1 MKHTSLIFLWQ
12 PQKPCIAVLKSL
24 HCSFKIL
31 AWQFQNSCIAVSNLL
46 HCSFKILHYSS
57 QYFFR
62 AVSNKSPIFVK
73 ILPTKN
79 GNFGLAVRKRLFC
92 DAKQPLLPCKTYAFT
107 MQNNRFC
114 KVLVHRWLC
123 DCCGCKKCLQLR
135 GIKSTLWLCCL
146 ATVAVRTQTHSLEGC
161 GLPAVGLC
169 PPVVTLHRPVG
180 EMVEQQI
187 GFIGKR
193 NSVVTWR

>member
-12 PQKPCIAVLKSL
+12 PQKSL

-31 AWQFQNSCIAVSNLL
+31 ASQFQISCIAVLKFLYRSSKIL
-46 HCSFKILHYSS
+46 HCSS
-57 QYFFR
+57 QCFFL

-79 GNFGLAVRKRLFC
+79 GNFGLTMRKRLFC
-92 DAKQPLLPCKTYAFT
+92 DAKEPLLPCKTYAFG

-123 DCCGCKKCLQLR
+123 DSYECEKCLQHC
-135 GIKSTLWLCCL
+135 GVKSTLWLCCL

-161 GLPAVGLC
+161 GLPTVGLC

-193 NSVVTWR
+193 NSVVTRR

>member
-1 MKHTSLIFLWQ
+1 MRLVSCEAYEPYFFMATS
-12 PQKPCIAVLKSL
+12 KSL
-24 HCSFKIL
+24 HRSSKSL
-31 AWQFQNSCIAVSNLL
+31 VSQFQNSPLK
-46 HCSFKILHYSS
+46 FPM
-57 QYFFR
+57 FFL

-79 GNFGLAVRKRLFC
+79 GNFGLMVRKRLFC
-92 DAKQPLLPCKTYAFT
+92 DAKQPLLPCKTYAFA

-123 DCCGCKKCLQLR
+123 DCCGCEKCLQLR
-135 GIKSTLWLCCL
+135 GVKSTLGLCCL

-187 GFIGKR
+187 GFIGKC
-193 NSVVTWR
+193 NSVVTRR

>member
-1 MKHTSLIFLWQ
+1 MRLVSCEAYEPYFLMATS
-12 PQKPCIAVLKSL
+12 KPL

-31 AWQFQNSCIAVSNLL
+31 ASQFQNSCIAVSNLL
-46 HCSFKILHYSS
+46 YRSSKILHCSF
-57 QYFFR
+57 QCFFR

-73 ILPTKN
+73 ILPTKK
-79 GNFGLAVRKRLFC
+79 GNFGLAMRKRLFC
-92 DAKQPLLPCKTYAFT
+92 NAKEPLLPCKTYAFA

-123 DCCGCKKCLQLR
+123 DCCGCEKYLQLR
-135 GIKSTLWLCCL
+135 GVKSTLGLCCL
-146 ATVAVRTQTHSLEGC
+146 ATVAVRTQTHSLEDC
-161 GLPAVGLC
+161 GLPTVGLC

-193 NSVVTWR
+193 NSVVTRR

>member
-1 MKHTSLIFLWQ
+1 MRLVSCEAYEPYFFYGN
-12 PQKPCIAVLKSL
+12 LKT
-24 HCSFKIL
+24 L
-31 AWQFQNSCIAVSNLL
+31 ASQFQNSCIALSNLL
-46 HCSFKILHYSS
+46 HRSSKILHYSS
-57 QYFFR
+57 KCFFL

-79 GNFGLAVRKRLFC
+79 GNFGLAMRKRLFC
-92 DAKQPLLPCKTYAFT
+92 DAKQPLLPCKTYAFG
-107 MQNNRFC
+107 MRNNRFC

-123 DCCGCKKCLQLR
+123 DNCGCEKCLQLR
-135 GIKSTLWLCCL
+135 GVKSMLWLCCL
-146 ATVAVRTQTHSLEGC
+146 ATVAVRTQPHSLEGC
-161 GLPAVGLC
+161 GLPTVGLC

-193 NSVVTWR
+193 NSVVTRR

>member
-1 MKHTSLIFLWQ
+1 M
-12 PQKPCIAVLKSL
+12 
-24 HCSFKIL
+24 
-31 AWQFQNSCIAVSNLL
+31 QFQNSCIAVLKFLYRSSKIL
-46 HCSFKILHYSS
+46 HCSS
-57 QYFFR
+57 QCFFL

-79 GNFGLAVRKRLFC
+79 GNFGLALRKRLFC
-92 DAKQPLLPCKTYAFT
+92 DAKGPLLPCKTYAFA

-123 DCCGCKKCLQLR
+123 NSCGCEKCLQLR
-135 GIKSTLWLCCL
+135 GVKSTLWQCCL
-146 ATVAVRTQTHSLEGC
+146 AIVAVRTQTHSLEGC
-161 GLPAVGLC
+161 GLPTVGLC

-193 NSVVTWR
+193 NSVVTRR

>member
-12 PQKPCIAVLKSL
+12 PKNPCIAVS
-24 HCSFKIL
+24 S
-31 AWQFQNSCIAVSNLL
+31 LL
-46 HCSFKILHYSS
+46 HRSFKILHYSS
-57 QYFFR
+57 QILHCSFQCFFR

-79 GNFGLAVRKRLFC
+79 GNFGLMVRKRLFC
-92 DAKQPLLPCKTYAFT
+92 IAKQPLLPCKTYAFG

-114 KVLVHRWLC
+114 KVLVQRWLC
-123 DCCGCKKCLQLR
+123 DNYGCEKCLQLR
-135 GIKSTLWLCCL
+135 GVKSTLGLCCL

>member
-1 MKHTSLIFLWQ
+1 MRLVSCEAYEPYFFMATS
-12 PQKPCIAVLKSL
+12 KSL
-24 HCSFKIL
+24 HRSFKIL
-31 AWQFQNSCIAVSNLL
+31 APQFQTSCIVVPNLLHRSSKIL
-46 HCSFKILHYSS
+46 HCSF
-57 QYFFR
+57 QYFFL

-92 DAKQPLLPCKTYAFT
+92 DAKELLLPCKTYAFGT
-107 MQNNRFC
+107 QNNRFC
-114 KVLVHRWLC
+114 KVLVHRRLC
-123 DCCGCKKCLQLR
+123 DNCECEKCLQLR
-135 GIKSTLWLCCL
+135 GVKSTLWLCCL
-146 ATVAVRTQTHSLEGC
+146 ATVAVRIQTHSLEGC
-161 GLPAVGLC
+161 GLPTVGLC